1 MTKKEF
7 IKKWN
12 VAYESKEQQA
22 EFNNEMLKDLKDI
35 DERIRLILFDYMSES
50 KVNKVFKQLRE
61 YEETT

>member
-12 VAYESKEQQA
+12 VAYESKEQQS
-22 EFNNEMLKDLKDI
+22 EFNNEMLKDLNDI
-35 DERIRLILFDYMSES
+35 DERIKFVLFDYMSES

-61 YEETT
+61 YEKTN